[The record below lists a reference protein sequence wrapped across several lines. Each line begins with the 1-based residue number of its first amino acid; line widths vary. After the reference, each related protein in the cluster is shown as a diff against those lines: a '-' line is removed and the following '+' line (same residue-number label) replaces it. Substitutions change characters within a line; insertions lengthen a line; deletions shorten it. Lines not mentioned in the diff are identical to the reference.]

1 MTQPLDPR
9 SLGAIRPDAAAPARG
24 DQPQTAPGATTEPG
38 AAFRALL
45 ERLEERTRELEEK
58 SQTLED
64 ASGLAGAVDT
74 ARASLEDA
82 VSLSDKLL
90 EAFREART
98 QAPMRAGVRN
108 DSTPGT
114 TENRT

>member
-1 MTQPLDPR
+1 MTPLPDPL
-9 SLGAIRPDAAAPARG
+9 SSGAIRPDASAPAAGARPAAAPA
-24 DQPQTAPGATTEPG
+24 APSESG

-45 ERLEERTRELEEK
+45 ERLEEHTRELEEK

-82 VSLSDKLL
+82 VSLSDQLL
-90 EAFREART
+90 EAFREANT
-98 QAPMRAGVRN
+98 QSGARIVTTSGP
-108 DSTPGT
+108 
-114 TENRT
+114 TENRS